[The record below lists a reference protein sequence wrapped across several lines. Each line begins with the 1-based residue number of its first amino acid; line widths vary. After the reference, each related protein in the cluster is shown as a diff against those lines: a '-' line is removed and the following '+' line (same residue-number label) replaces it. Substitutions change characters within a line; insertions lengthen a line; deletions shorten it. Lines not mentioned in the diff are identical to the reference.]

1 MQVNSRPHNH
11 SLELKILNKRGE
23 QMVEASIVL
32 PIIILVIMLLVRL
45 CTFYL
50 ECLIAQT
57 NMHRKMLVKWDKTN
71 SPIVKTISE
80 TKDINYANL
89 GLAEGLI
96 RKSVEVE
103 GFSVCEEKFVR
114 VGDSVE
120 AAIQK

>member
-1 MQVNSRPHNH
+1 MQVNSRPNNP
-11 SLELKILNKRGE
+11 SLKLNILNKRGE

-32 PIIILVIMLLVRL
+32 PIMILVIMLLVRL

-50 ECLIAQT
+50 ECLITQT
-57 NMHRKMLVKWDKTN
+57 NMHRKMLVKWDNTN
-71 SPIVKTISE
+71 SPVVKTISDIR
-80 TKDINYANL
+80 DINYANL

-96 RKSVEVE
+96 RKSVEVK
-103 GFSVCEEKFVR
+103 GFSVCEDKFVR

>member
-1 MQVNSRPHNH
+1 MLNR
-11 SLELKILNKRGE
+11 LNKRGE

-57 NMHRKMLVKWDKTN
+57 NMHRNMLAKWDNTN

-80 TKDINYANL
+80 TREIDYANL

-96 RKSVEVE
+96 RKSVEVK

-120 AAIQK
+120 ATIQK

>member
-57 NMHRKMLVKWDKTN
+57 NMHRKMLVKWDNTN

-80 TKDINYANL
+80 TRDINYANL

-96 RKSVEVE
+96 RKSVEVK

>member
-1 MQVNSRPHNH
+1 MQVNSRPNNH
-11 SLELKILNKRGE
+11 SLKLNILNKRGE

-50 ECLIAQT
+50 ECLITQT
-57 NMHRKMLVKWDKTN
+57 NMHRKMLVKWDNTN
-71 SPIVKTISE
+71 SPVVKTISDIR
-80 TKDINYANL
+80 DINYANL

-96 RKSVEVE
+96 RKSVEVK
-103 GFSVCEEKFVR
+103 GFSVCEDKFVR

>member
-1 MQVNSRPHNH
+1 MQVNSKLYKSCLVLNR
-11 SLELKILNKRGE
+11 LNKRGE

-57 NMHRKMLVKWDKTN
+57 NMHRNMLAKWDNTN

-80 TKDINYANL
+80 TREIDYANL

-96 RKSVEVE
+96 RKSVEVK

-120 AAIQK
+120 ATIQK